1 MRARILEEPELE
13 FGNGGRHVDPRT
25 GISDYGPV
33 DDASPG
39 APRTIRVGIV
49 GPADG
54 VTGVRQWLERCRE
67 PIDAK

>member
-33 DDASPG
+33 DDAAPG
-39 APRTIRVGIV
+39 SAEDHSRRHRRPR
-49 GPADG
+49 
-54 VTGVRQWLERCRE
+54 
-67 PIDAK
+67 